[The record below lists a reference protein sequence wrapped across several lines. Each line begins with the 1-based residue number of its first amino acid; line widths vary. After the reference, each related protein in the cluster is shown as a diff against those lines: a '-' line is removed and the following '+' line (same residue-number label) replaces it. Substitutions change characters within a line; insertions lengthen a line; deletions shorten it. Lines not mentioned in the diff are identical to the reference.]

1 VQCLYRLRSSRQRI
15 AIRLPAAVD
24 PKQPLDRDSLRVN
37 GSPVRLETDQKG
49 DYFIP
54 LVGNTPEQQVL
65 VELRYTLPGNQSS
78 LELPQFPEDPAV
90 QQVYLSAWMPD
101 ERRLLGVRG
110 DWTDEQ
116 HVAIFDEP
124 YHGGPQTDEQLI
136 AWVREGTSAAGATM
150 EPFATDGIRQL
161 FSALRPEPA
170 AAGALR
176 LVAVHKYVLYSLI
189 VLVVAVAGLV
199 LTVRPID
206 QRLWW
211 LGGLIVAVVLAAVFA
226 PTFANAV
233 LGDVFFTSL
242 GLVLVVWLVRFLA
255 WAAPKITAWIGT
267 RPARAAA
274 SAPAAQAPAAS
285 RPTGDG
291 GISDKPPP
299 SPPDAG
305 ESPFQSEEGG
315 PTHG

>member
-1 VQCLYRLRSSRQRI
+1 
-15 AIRLPAAVD
+15 
-24 PKQPLDRDSLRVN
+24 
-37 GSPVRLETDQKG
+37 
-49 DYFIP
+49 
-54 LVGNTPEQQVL
+54 
-65 VELRYTLPGNQSS
+65 
-78 LELPQFPEDPAV
+78 
-90 QQVYLSAWMPD
+90 MPD

-274 SAPAAQAPAAS
+274 VATAVAAAATASSAATTSAPAAQAPAAS